1 MGLSPRSEA
10 MLSSMP
16 KGIRKVSASQVSSME
31 GDLRMRMYTE
41 RSPVAK
47 AAAGSPVAVGLSHP
61 KGSSPFPL
69 RHFLG
74 ERHVPFVKGVGVRA
88 SLRFCAG

>member
-1 MGLSPRSEA
+1 
-10 MLSSMP
+10 
-16 KGIRKVSASQVSSME
+16 
-31 GDLRMRMYTE
+31 
-41 RSPVAK
+41 VAK

-74 ERHVPFVKGVGVRA
+74 ERLLYSFVKGVGVRA
-88 SLRFCAG
+88 SLRFWRWITKAEDYAQND

>member
-1 MGLSPRSEA
+1 M
-10 MLSSMP
+10 
-16 KGIRKVSASQVSSME
+16 
-31 GDLRMRMYTE
+31 E

-69 RHFLG
+69 RHFSVGAYCTSLVNGIGTGPRQRKVLAPDG
-74 ERHVPFVKGVGVRA
+74 EGR
-88 SLRFCAG
+88 